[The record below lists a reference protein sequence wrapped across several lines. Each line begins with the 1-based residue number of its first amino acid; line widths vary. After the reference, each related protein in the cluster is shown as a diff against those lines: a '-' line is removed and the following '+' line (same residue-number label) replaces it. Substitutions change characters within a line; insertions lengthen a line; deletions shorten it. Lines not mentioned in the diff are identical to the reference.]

1 MNVRVH
7 ASTVAGTVAAPASK
21 SAMIRAV
28 AAALLATGRTVIRN
42 PSRCDDARA
51 ALTVARALGARVAV
65 RRDRVTVTGGLT
77 LAGTPLDCGE
87 SGLAARLFPAI
98 AALGASEVTITGRG
112 SLLHRPV
119 GPIEHPLR
127 QLGAECASTNG
138 HLPLRVRGP
147 LRGGQAEVDG
157 ALTSQFLTGLLM
169 ALPLAPRDS
178 VLSVCGLA
186 SRPYIDLTLAVMR
199 SFGVTVVHEGYG
211 EFRIPGNQRYR
222 PAEYDV
228 EGDWSGAAF
237 LLVAGAAAGD
247 IAVTGLDP
255 ASTQADRRVMDAL
268 AAAGA
273 APEWQAV
280 AKDPPTIERV
290 RTTRAALQAFEI
302 DLSDAPDLFPPLV
315 ALAVHARG
323 RSVLGGAGRLAHK
336 ESDRASAL
344 VRMFAAL
351 GGDVRR
357 DGDALVVAGGG
368 GLAGGTVDAGGD
380 HRMAMAAAVAAL
392 GAAGPVTIRG
402 AQCVRKSYPDFFGDL
417 ASLGAVTGSAVHRD
431 NKSRRTAD

>member
-1 MNVRVH
+1 MNIRMH

-21 SAMIRAV
+21 SVMIRAV

-65 RRDRVTVTGGLT
+65 RRDRVTVTGGL
-77 LAGTPLDCGE
+77 APVGTPLDCGE
-87 SGLAARLFPAI
+87 SGLAARLFPPI
-98 AALGASEVTITGRG
+98 AALGVSEVTITGRG
-112 SLLHRPV
+112 SLLRRPL
-119 GPIEHPLR
+119 GLIEPPLR

-147 LRGGQAEVDG
+147 LQGGQTEVNG

-169 ALPLAPRDS
+169 ALPLAPQDS

-199 SFGVTVVHEGYG
+199 SFGVTAEHEEDGG
-211 EFRIPGNQRYR
+211 FRIRGNQRYR
-222 PAEYDV
+222 AADCIV

-237 LLVAGAAAGD
+237 LLVAGAVAGD
-247 IAVTGLDP
+247 IVVTGLDP
-255 ASTQADRRVMDAL
+255 ASTQADRRVMNAL
-268 AAAGA
+268 VAAGA
-273 APEWQAV
+273 APEWNAV
-280 AKDPPTIERV
+280 PGGPSAMDGV
-290 RTTRAALQAFEI
+290 RISRADLCAFEI
-302 DLSDAPDLFPPLV
+302 DLTDAPDLFPPLV

-323 RSVLGGAGRLAHK
+323 RSVLGGAERLAHK
-336 ESDRASAL
+336 ESDRATAL
-344 VRMFAAL
+344 IRMFTRL

-357 DGDALVVAGGG
+357 EGNVLVVAGGHR
-368 GLAGGTVDAGGD
+368 LAGGTVDAGGD

-392 GAAGPVTIRG
+392 GASAPVTIVG
-402 AQCVRKSYPDFFGDL
+402 AECIRKSYPDFFADL
-417 ASLGAVTGSAVHRD
+417 ATLGARCVRLAARS
-431 NKSRRTAD
+431 SQ